1 MSASVEWTWKTG
13 RGVEAGM
20 RVVSATVQQFFYR
33 SGQLRERVLL
43 RKGRRHGVVRVWHKN
58 GIRASEER
66 YQNGLLHGVCRQW
79 NESGRLLG
87 KYRMVHGTGIQREW
101 HDNGQLQIEVSTVRG
116 EFSGRNRMWLRDG
129 TLLSE
134 RFYLRSQVLSAAAYR
149 VASAKDKSLPRF
161 RGKPAK
167 LPPRNCTTER
177 HIQNVFVSS
186 LLGKPNRSEARKWL
200 AKKTSDNTARSLGR
214 FKRESDAAKFVEMF
228 YQAGAVEVI
237 VPDIYGNRA
246 HDQFSDCL
254 LVRLPKNAAKRKAV
268 RKVCAQLRTRK
279 LGAVQPG
286 ADIGESHLYLT
297 LV

>member
-1 MSASVEWTWKTG
+1 
-13 RGVEAGM
+13 M

-33 SGQLRERVLL
+33 SGQLRERVPL

-87 KYRMVHGTGIQREW
+87 KYPMVHGTGIQREW
-101 HDNGQLQIEVSTVRG
+101 HDNGKPQLEVSTVRG

-134 RFYLRSQVLSAAAYR
+134 RFYLRGQVVSADAYR
-149 VASAKDKSLPRF
+149 EAAAKDKTLPRF

-167 LPPRNCTTER
+167 LPPKSRTTEKR
-177 HIQNVFVSS
+177 ILNVLVRS
-186 LLGKPNRSEARKWL
+186 LLVKPNCSEARKWL
-200 AKKTSDNTARSLGR
+200 AKKVGEKTFRSLGR
-214 FKRESDAAKFVEMF
+214 FKSESLAAKFVAEL

-237 VPDIYGNRA
+237 VPDIYRNKAR
-246 HDQFSDCL
+246 DQFSDCL
-254 LVRLPKNAAKRKAV
+254 LVQLPKSAARRKAI
-268 RKVCAQLRTRK
+268 RAVCAQLRTRK
-279 LGAVQPG
+279 LGAVQPDV
-286 ADIGESHLYLT
+286 DIGESHLYISLS
-297 LV
+297 